1 MEAIKESS
9 FTLFIKTN
17 ENIIGVACITIYKH
31 HRQGYMW
38 EISYICSDINFK
50 GVGSMLVDK
59 IKTIGKTYKNMLP
72 IILYGLGL
80 YPDSQKLYLRN
91 GFVNNSFT
99 ISGGKKNIKRRRTYK
114 PKYKVKKRNNKN
126 KKTIKV

>member
-1 MEAIKESS
+1 
-9 FTLFIKTN
+9 
-17 ENIIGVACITIYKH
+17 
-31 HRQGYMW
+31 
-38 EISYICSDINFK
+38 
-50 GVGSMLVDK
+50 
-59 IKTIGKTYKNMLP
+59 MLP